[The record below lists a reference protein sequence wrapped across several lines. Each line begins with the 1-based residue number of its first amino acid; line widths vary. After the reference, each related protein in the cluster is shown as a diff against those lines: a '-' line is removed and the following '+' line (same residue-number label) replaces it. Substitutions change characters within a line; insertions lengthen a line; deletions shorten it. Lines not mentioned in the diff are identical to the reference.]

1 MQPAAIFIWRLAIC
15 AQGLSG
21 RWRYAHSKLPLVYA
35 KHVNISFNE
44 FESFFS
50 EGSCAVLN
58 IIYAFPFTVHTRDP
72 GFFFVGF
79 L

>member
-58 IIYAFPFTVHTRDP
+58 IIYAFPFIVHTRDP
-72 GFFFVGF
+72 GFFVGF